1 MSNPVESMMYGV
13 SQFFLYPVLLAI
25 AALFVHAFYALGA
38 FVWQAWQRHN
48 GRLAGFEMLLARRAN
63 PAISV
68 LDLEVLAAERLE
80 FARIA
85 TRVAP
90 MLGLVATMIPMGP
103 ALMALADGNLV
114 DVSRSLMV
122 AFSAVILALLAAAL
136 SYSVVNVRKRWYELT
151 WRPSSK
157 ALPLLKHPRKTCWA
171 TWSMRC
177 RHEAAVD
184 GRHGGRRS
192 DPVGG

>member
-1 MSNPVESMMYGV
+1 MTNPIETTMYDI

-38 FVWQAWQRHN
+38 FIWQAWQRAQ
-48 GRLAGFEMLLARRAN
+48 GRPAGFELHSLRRAD
-63 PAISV
+63 PAI
-68 LDLEVLAAERLE
+68 DLVALETVAVKRLE

-103 ALMALADGNLV
+103 ALKALADGALQ

-122 AFSAVILALLAAAL
+122 AFSAVILALLAAAI
-136 SYSVVNVRKRWYELT
+136 SFTVVNVRKRWYSVDLAAIEAEIT
-151 WRPSSK
+151 AMAAMTAMAAAQQTHPAAAAI
-157 ALPLLKHPRKTCWA
+157 ALN
-171 TWSMRC
+171 
-177 RHEAAVD
+177 EQGGAA
-184 GRHGGRRS
+184 
-192 DPVGG
+192 

>member
-1 MSNPVESMMYGV
+1 MTNPIESMMYGV

-25 AALFVHAFYALGA
+25 AGLFVHAVYALGA
-38 FVWQAWQRHN
+38 FVWQAWQRHT
-48 GRLAGFEMLLARRAN
+48 GKVAGFEMLLARRAN
-63 PAISV
+63 PAITV

-136 SYSVVNVRKRWYELT
+136 SYSVVNVRKRWYACDL
-151 WRPSSK
+151 
-157 ALPLLKHPRKTCWA
+157 
-171 TWSMRC
+171 
-177 RHEAAVD
+177 AAIEQGTAPAETPAQDMLGHLV
-184 GRHGGRRS
+184 S
-192 DPVGG
+192 EVPA